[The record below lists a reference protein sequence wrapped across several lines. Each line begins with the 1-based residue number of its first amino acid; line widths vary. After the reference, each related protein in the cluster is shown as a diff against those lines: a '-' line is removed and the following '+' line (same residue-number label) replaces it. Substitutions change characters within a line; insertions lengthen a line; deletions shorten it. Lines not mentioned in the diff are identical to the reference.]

1 MPGAELTE
9 TVDDTTWKGQVTVK
23 LGAMSLTLKGTVSM
37 TERDEAAK
45 RVVLDA
51 KGMEAR
57 GKGQAKATVT
67 TTMAATGDGGARV
80 HLRNALSW
88 SGQAAQMGGA

>member
-80 HLRNALSW
+80 HLRNDLSW